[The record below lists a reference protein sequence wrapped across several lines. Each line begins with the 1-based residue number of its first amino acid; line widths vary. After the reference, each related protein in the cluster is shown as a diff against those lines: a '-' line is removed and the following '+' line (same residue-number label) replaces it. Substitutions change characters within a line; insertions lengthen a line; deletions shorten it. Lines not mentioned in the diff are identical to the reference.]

1 MRSIKYKG
9 IALHNRNF
17 KSGISTFQMI
27 LLIVVGYY
35 FVWPYIEN
43 NYLYKDSPKYVV
55 QFKEAIKDFAKQKET
70 VKDTYKEALNAQ
82 SEAKKVKYVFKNEK
96 TKDFINKWKKAEK
109 EIVTLRDKFDVYQ
122 EETENFLDGLD
133 ENLDKIKNDDKL
145 KTKMKN
151 YSKEKAVKMANN
163 IVKIGNNLKLLENA
177 ILKGNNLI
185 IALETV
191 SSFNQLAQDIEE
203 FDSILDTSNQVFT
216 EIDSLIN
223 EGISVLDEELIE

>member
-1 MRSIKYKG
+1 M
-9 IALHNRNF
+9 HNRNF